1 MSSFVKYKIREVAKD
16 FDMPTKSVMNMVTEH
31 FEAPKS
37 SAQVLSDDQL
47 NLVFD
52 LITKENQI
60 ESIEEVFAARMQQTQ
75 DNPDLLVVDDAP
87 AKKEQPKNEA
97 KPQQAQ
103 KNQPAGNG
111 NKRPQQNGQN
121 GQQNRP
127 QGGQNRPQQ
136 NAQNAQNN
144 QNNQNAQPQNT
155 QQPPKRKKERR
166 VVDTSRVT
174 VNADRFDDRVDALVP
189 EKAQKYTS
197 KKVRVGNKN
206 KGRGGNFGNKRRNE
220 EQEKMRRLQLE
231 IAKKAP
237 VKVSIPDEISVGEL
251 ASRMKKTAGEV
262 IKCLRGGS
270 PLPH

>member
-16 FDMPTKSVMNMVTEH
+16 FDMPAKNVVNMVTEH

-52 LITKENQI
+52 LITRENQI
-60 ESIEEVFAARMQQTQ
+60 ESIEEVFAARLQQTQ
-75 DNPDLLVVDDAP
+75 DNPDLLVVDDAAGQERSSP
-87 AKKEQPKNEA
+87 RGEA
-97 KPQQAQ
+97 KPQQVQ
-103 KNQPAGNG
+103 KTQPAGNG

-136 NAQNAQNN
+136 SQQNVQDN
-144 QNNQNAQPQNT
+144 QNNQNAQPQNA
-155 QQPPKRKKERR
+155 QQPKRKKERR

-251 ASRMKKTAGEV
+251 ASRMKKTGR
-262 IKCLRGGS
+262 RGS
-270 PLPH
+270 SLPD